1 MEIIPPVTSAGVE
14 NSGHDGSSV
23 TGILSALRSGKFQCY
38 GPAGVAGDGDDHPV
52 AREETAPGPPRGKFI
67 ETPRPSEPF
76 IPVPQVAADDPL
88 LFRFF
93 IDGSERVTAAG
104 FVIDPKKRYLPLL
117 IAQVAVA
124 TTELQAACLTIKH
137 YDSRNTF
144 FFPDSFAEEDLA
156 EAKRVV
162 CAAAKSSRLPLD
174 LDFDKYQVDEDKT
187 PMDRARAKVLQKMH
201 YMEIQ
206 RIADLARGGEISR
219 DSLLLIDGSIEFYSD
234 MDRHQEAFRNV
245 VGVAK
250 SFDLHRRYHS
260 KGKDAERVGALISR
274 LQPKK
279 RTPALGT
286 QHRNLTI
293 ASWYLRLQGG
303 HRRIPGLDPQDG
315 VIKIE
320 VFPDAP
326 GDDTPTIDAARC
338 DRLSKHILALRAPA
352 TPNTDARWASN
363 LYPVYLTERY
373 IKTRFRSHHSIRACL

>member
-1 MEIIPPVTSAGVE
+1 MR
-14 NSGHDGSSV
+14 
-23 TGILSALRSGKFQCY
+23 GILSALRSGKFQCY
-38 GPAGVAGDGDDHPV
+38 GPAGVDGDDHPA
-52 AREETAPGPPRGKFI
+52 AREATAPGPPRGKFI
-67 ETPRPSEPF
+67 ETPRPSELF

-104 FVIDPKKRYLPLL
+104 FIIDPKKRYLPLL

-124 TTELQAACLTIKH
+124 TTELHASRLTIKH
-137 YDSRNTF
+137 YDSSNTF
-144 FFPDSFAEEDLA
+144 FFPDSFAKEDLT
-156 EAKRVV
+156 EAKEVV
-162 CAAAKSSRLPLD
+162 CTAAKSSRLPLN
-174 LDFDKYQVDEDKT
+174 LDFDYYQVDDTDKL

-201 YMEIQ
+201 SMEIC

-219 DSLLLIDGSIEFYSD
+219 DSLLLIDGSIDFYTD
-234 MDRHQEAFRNV
+234 MDRHKEAFRNV

-250 SFDLHRRYHS
+250 SFDLHRRFHVRS
-260 KGKDAERVGALISR
+260 KGAERVGALISR
-274 LQPKK
+274 LLPGT

-293 ASWYLRLQGG
+293 ASWYLRLQGR
-303 HRRIPGLDPQDG
+303 RRIPGLEPQDG

-320 VFPDAP
+320 VFPNAAS
-326 GDDTPTIDAARC
+326 GDTPTIDAARC
-338 DRLSKHILALRAPA
+338 DRLSEHIFALRAPA